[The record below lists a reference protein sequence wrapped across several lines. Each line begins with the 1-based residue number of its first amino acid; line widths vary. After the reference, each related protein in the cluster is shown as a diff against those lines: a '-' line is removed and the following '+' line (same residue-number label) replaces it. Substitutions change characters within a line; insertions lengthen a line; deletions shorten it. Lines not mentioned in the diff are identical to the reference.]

1 MKVMGKHSD
10 DEARPQGRQGSQGS
24 LLRPFPHS
32 ASRRPRAQP
41 VTSHTG
47 FKLRDVLVGGAVE
60 IKNLVVN

>member
-1 MKVMGKHSD
+1 MMKQGHGGGK
-10 DEARPQGRQGSQGS
+10 GSQGS

-32 ASRRPRAQP
+32 ASRRRPRAQQ

-60 IKNLVVN
+60 IKNLVVK